1 MKEWLANAE
10 LWFSDREK
18 REQYI
23 LAAVSILLVA
33 WLGYILLIEPGIEER
48 EGMQR
53 QLQQATTQANSME
66 QQVTVAQNQLQAD
79 PNAALSN
86 RQRQLASRNDRLNQ
100 QLDNLAEFIEPEQL
114 LDWLQA
120 MLMDSE
126 NIGNTSEGAADSGL
140 TLRSFDTYAP
150 IPFLEDSPTGTVYQH
165 NVEVVLEGSYFA
177 VRDYLQRLQ
186 DLPFGFYWQ
195 ELDYQVDAY
204 PTAMVRLRLYTLSQ
218 QARTM
223 RTSQGSN
230 SGEGNNAGE

>member
-1 MKEWLANAE
+1 MKQWLANAE

-23 LAAVSILLVA
+23 LALVSILLVA
-33 WLGYILLIEPGIEER
+33 WLGYIFLVEPGLEER
-48 EGMQR
+48 DGMQR
-53 QLQQATTQANSME
+53 QLQQATAQATSMQ
-66 QQVTVAQNQLQAD
+66 QQVAAAQAELQAD
-79 PNAALSN
+79 PDTALSS
-86 RQRQLASRNDRLNQ
+86 RQRQLSSRNDRLNQ

-126 NIGNTSEGAADSGL
+126 NIGSSAENNNDSGL

-150 IPFLEDSPTGTVYQH
+150 VPFLEDTPTGTVYQH
-165 NVEVVLEGSYFA
+165 NVELVLEGSYFSI
-177 VRDYLQRLQ
+177 RDYLQRLQ

-204 PTAMVRLRLYTLSQ
+204 PTAFVRLRLYTLSQ
-218 QARTM
+218 QARVI
-223 RTSQGSN
+223 QPVEVN
-230 SGEGNNAGE
+230 DAEE